1 MAAGK
6 VKKGSK
12 KVAAAKAVAE
22 KPYEKK
28 EEPSSVAPASFG
40 SPDAY
45 PFIKK
50 LAANDRPTRDETLNS
65 LKRFLGTPKA
75 FGELE
80 LLKLWKGLFF
90 SMWFSDRP
98 RTQQR
103 LADDMASLL
112 LVVHETNYF
121 TFLASFWKIMSA
133 EWLALDKHRIDKFY
147 LLLRRYVGYA
157 FQRLAQEN
165 WDESWIERHNEVM
178 NKIPLNPENPK
189 IPDSIRYHV
198 LEIYLDELAK
208 VVLKDKKQAEDED
221 DEEEEAELVKEMFA
235 DVPVAELLEAVETLS
250 EESKS
255 KVVQKRCVEDV
266 LENPLLIEWGVAE
279 ELEGE
284 KEEEE
289 EEEDE
294 WAGFV

>member
-1 MAAGK
+1 MAGK

-12 KVAAAKAVAE
+12 KTAVVKTD
-22 KPYEKK
+22 KPYDKK
-28 EEPSSVAPASFG
+28 EDNSAADIQLG

-121 TFLASFWKIMSA
+121 TFLSSFWKIMSS
-133 EWLALDKHRIDKFY
+133 EWMALDKHRIDKFY

-157 FQRLAQEN
+157 FQRLAKEG

-178 NKIPLNPENPK
+178 SKIPLNPENPK

-208 VVLKDKKQAEDED
+208 VVLKDQKETE
-221 DEEEEAELVKEMFA
+221 DEEEAAEQVKELFS
-235 DVPVAELLEAVETLS
+235 DVPVAELLEAVESLS
-250 EESKS
+250 EESKN
-255 KVVQKRCVEDV
+255 KVVQQRCVEDV

-284 KEEEE
+284 QEDE

-294 WAGFV
+294 WEGFV

>member
-1 MAAGK
+1 MAGK

-12 KVAAAKAVAE
+12 KTAE
-22 KPYEKK
+22 KPYSK
-28 EEPSSVAPASFG
+28 ETPQDSSSIELG

-65 LKRFLGTPKA
+65 LKRFLGTPKV

-165 WDESWIERHNEVM
+165 WDETWIERHNEVM
-178 NKIPLNPENPK
+178 TKIPLNPDNPK

-208 VVLKDKKQAEDED
+208 VVLKDKKEGE
-221 DEEEEAELVKEMFA
+221 DEEEDAELVKELFA
-235 DVPVAELLEAVETLS
+235 DVPIAELLEAVETLS
-250 EESKS
+250 EETKS
-255 KVVQKRCVEDV
+255 KVVRQRCVEDV
-266 LENPLLIEWGVAE
+266 LENSLLIEWGVAE

-289 EEEDE
+289 EEDE
-294 WAGFV
+294 WEGFV

>member
-12 KVAAAKAVAE
+12 KAAIKAD
-22 KPYEKK
+22 KPYSKK
-28 EEPSSVAPASFG
+28 EDNSADDIQLG

-147 LLLRRYVGYA
+147 LLLRRYVGFA
-157 FQRLAQEN
+157 FQRLAKED
-165 WDESWIERHNEVM
+165 WDETWIERHNEVM
-178 NKIPLNPENPK
+178 SKIPLNPENPK

-198 LEIYLDELAK
+198 LEIYLEELAK
-208 VVLKDKKQAEDED
+208 VVLKDKKEAEN
-221 DEEEEAELVKEMFA
+221 EEEEAELVKELFA
-235 DVPVAELLEAVETLS
+235 DVPVSELLEAVETLS
-250 EESKS
+250 EETKNS
-255 KVVQKRCVEDV
+255 VVQKRCVEDV

-279 ELEGE
+279 ELEGAG
-284 KEEEE
+284 EEDEE
-289 EEEDE
+289 DEEDE

>member
-1 MAAGK
+1 MAGK

-12 KVAAAKAVAE
+12 KVAAKEAAS
-22 KPYEKK
+22 KPYAK
-28 EEPSSVAPASFG
+28 ETPSKNTDTIELG

-50 LAANDRPTRDETLNS
+50 LAANDRPTRDETLNA

-133 EWLALDKHRIDKFY
+133 EWLALDKHRVDKFY

-165 WDESWIERHNEVM
+165 WDETWIERHNEVM
-178 NKIPLNPENPK
+178 TKI
-189 IPDSIRYHV
+189 D
-198 LEIYLDELAK
+198 LANDAFNTPG
-208 VVLKDKKQAEDED
+208 KD
-221 DEEEEAELVKEMFA
+221 
-235 DVPVAELLEAVETLS
+235 
-250 EESKS
+250 
-255 KVVQKRCVEDV
+255 R
-266 LENPLLIEWGVAE
+266 
-279 ELEGE
+279 
-284 KEEEE
+284 
-289 EEEDE
+289 
-294 WAGFV
+294 

>member
-1 MAAGK
+1 MAGK
-6 VKKGSK
+6 VKQSK
-12 KVAAAKAVAE
+12 KAGKAS
-22 KPYEKK
+22 KPYTKK
-28 EEPSSVAPASFG
+28 TEPTQEVSTPSVDLG

-65 LKRFLGTPKA
+65 LKRFLGTPKT

-133 EWLALDKHRIDKFY
+133 EWMALDKHRIDKFY

-157 FQRLAQEN
+157 FQRLAKEN
-165 WDESWIERHNEVM
+165 WDDTWIERHNEVM
-178 NKIPLNPENPK
+178 NKIPLNPSNPK

-198 LEIYLDELAK
+198 LEIYLDELSK
-208 VVLKDKKQAEDED
+208 VVLKDLDQ
-221 DEEEEAELVKEMFA
+221 EEEDNEEAVKELFA
-235 DVPVAELLEAVETLS
+235 DVPVSELLEAVETLS
-250 EESKS
+250 EESEN

-279 ELEGE
+279 ELEGQ
-284 KEEEE
+284 EEE

-294 WAGFV
+294 WEGFV

>member
-12 KVAAAKAVAE
+12 KAAIKAD
-22 KPYEKK
+22 KPYSKK
-28 EEPSSVAPASFG
+28 EDNSADDIQLG

-147 LLLRRYVGYA
+147 LLLRRYVGFA
-157 FQRLAQEN
+157 FQRLAKED
-165 WDESWIERHNEVM
+165 WDETWIERHNEVM
-178 NKIPLNPENPK
+178 SKIPLNPENPK

-198 LEIYLDELAK
+198 LEIYLEELAK
-208 VVLKDKKQAEDED
+208 VVLKDKKEAEN
-221 DEEEEAELVKEMFA
+221 EEEEAELIKELFA
-235 DVPVAELLEAVETLS
+235 DVPVSELLEAVETLS
-250 EESKS
+250 EETKNS
-255 KVVQKRCVEDV
+255 VVQKRCVEDV

-279 ELEGE
+279 ELEGVG
-284 KEEEE
+284 EEDEE
-289 EEEDE
+289 DEEDE

>member
-12 KVAAAKAVAE
+12 KAAIKAD
-22 KPYEKK
+22 KPYSKK
-28 EEPSSVAPASFG
+28 EDNSADDIQLG

-147 LLLRRYVGYA
+147 LLLRRYVGFA
-157 FQRLAQEN
+157 FQRLAKED
-165 WDESWIERHNEVM
+165 WDETWIERHNEVM
-178 NKIPLNPENPK
+178 SKIPLNPENPK

-198 LEIYLDELAK
+198 LEIYLEELAK
-208 VVLKDKKQAEDED
+208 VVLKDKKEAEN
-221 DEEEEAELVKEMFA
+221 EEEEAELVKELFA
-235 DVPVAELLEAVETLS
+235 DVPVSELLEAVETLS
-250 EESKS
+250 EETKNS
-255 KVVQKRCVEDV
+255 VVQKRCVEDV

-279 ELEGE
+279 ELEGAG
-284 KEEEE
+284 
-289 EEEDE
+289 EEDE
-294 WAGFV
+294 EDE